1 MLSSLKW
8 HEKTETYYFSMM
20 IILFMS
26 KYAMNKASVEW
37 QKFQIFVFSFSA
49 KIEFLF

>member
-1 MLSSLKW
+1 MSSSLEW
-8 HEKTETYYFSMM
+8 HEKTETYCFSMM

-49 KIEFLF
+49 KN